1 MLFSSLKGS
10 NIRGLAVELLA
21 KFWMMIASVVITI
34 NLFIVLTLLQM
45 APKLHVLAQILT
57 TPMSSQELVQTDPFS
72 GSIGDKKL
80 IDETLV
86 RYYLDMRL
94 SEFHDKDEMAR
105 RWQPGGPVF
114 LLSSSPVYQRFAQN
128 LKEKLTATN
137 AANGNKSVD
146 VVSVSRLDNT
156 FTVEFDVYSYFRGTM
171 QVQRRV
177 AIIEVA
183 YNPYRRYFRTTG
195 ANPYG
200 MFIKTYNESIKK
212 Q

>member
-1 MLFSSLKGS
+1 MLFSSLRET

-21 KFWMMIASVVITI
+21 KFWMLIAAIMIGI

-45 APKLHVLAQILT
+45 APKLHVIAQILT
-57 TPMSSQELVQTDPFS
+57 TPMSSQELVQADPFS

-80 IDETLV
+80 IDETLI

-94 SEFHDKDEMAR
+94 SEFHDKEEMAR

-114 LLSSSPVYQRFAQN
+114 RFSATDVYQRFAAR
-128 LKEKLTATN
+128 LKEKLSAVN
-137 AANGNKSVD
+137 ASPGTKSVD
-146 VVSVSRLDNT
+146 ILSVSRLDNT
-156 FTVEFDVYSYFRGTM
+156 FTVEFNVYTYIRGTM

-183 YNPYRRYFRTTG
+183 YNPLRRFFRTTG

-200 MFIKTYNESIKK
+200 LFIKKYNESVKK